1 MCVCVCLCCGFV
13 GAVVCVVC
21 LPLHTAA
28 TNASDVLDP
37 ALTRPGR
44 FDSKVTVDLP
54 DRKGRKDIIELYL
67 GKIIRGTGAW
77 CAHTQYGILAAGAH
91 CVRAFFLPPVVVR
104 CEGLVP

>member
-1 MCVCVCLCCGFV
+1 MACLCVSC
-13 GAVVCVVC
+13 ARYDA
-21 LPLHTAA
+21 AA

-67 GKIIRGTGAW
+67 GKIIRGNGVW
-77 CAHTQYGILAAGAH
+77 CSQGSV
-91 CVRAFFLPPVVVR
+91 C
-104 CEGLVP
+104 